1 MFHRAKRHRIFRI
14 TLEYVYIMYINQCDV
29 GKENLREILK
39 TIGYVISLNKSY
51 FKVKDLTNML
61 AIKPNGRH
69 KLSHSLKTLVSQKLI
84 EVYHKSSRN
93 LYYIPVQKKLLDA
106 YYESLWNHT
115 PNHISQ
121 CTVSC

>member
-1 MFHRAKRHRIFRI
+1 
-14 TLEYVYIMYINQCDV
+14 MYINQCDV

>member
-1 MFHRAKRHRIFRI
+1 MFHREIRHRTFKI
-14 TLEYVYIMYINQCDV
+14 TPKYVYIMHVPQCDV
-29 GKENLREILK
+29 EKEKSREILK

-61 AIKPNGRH
+61 TIKPNGRH
-69 KLSHSLKTLVSQKLI
+69 KLSRSLKTLVSKKLI
-84 EVYHKSSRN
+84 EIYHKNSRN
-93 LYYIPVQKKLLDA
+93 LYYIPVQKKLLNA

-121 CTVSC
+121 GMG

>member
-1 MFHRAKRHRIFRI
+1 MFHGAMRHRTFKI
-14 TLEYVYIMYINQCDV
+14 TPKYVYTMHVHQCDV
-29 GKENLREILK
+29 EKENSREILK

-69 KLSHSLKTLVSQKLI
+69 KLSHSLKTLVNQKLI
-84 EVYHKSSRN
+84 EIYHKNSRN

-106 YYESLWNHT
+106 YYESLWNHA
-115 PNHISQ
+115 PNHVSQ
-121 CTVSC
+121 CTG

>member
-1 MFHRAKRHRIFRI
+1 MFHRENRHRTFKI
-14 TLEYVYIMYINQCDV
+14 TPKYVYIMHVHQCDV
-29 GKENLREILK
+29 EKEKSRETLK

-69 KLSHSLKTLVSQKLI
+69 KLSRSLKTLVNQKLI
-84 EVYHKSSRN
+84 EIYHKNSRN

-106 YYESLWNHT
+106 YYESLWNHAS
-115 PNHISQ
+115 NHVSQ
-121 CTVSC
+121 CTG

>member
-14 TLEYVYIMYINQCDV
+14 TSEYVYTMYINQCDV
-29 GKENLREILK
+29 GKENLKEILK
-39 TIGYVISLNKSY
+39 TIGYIISLNKSY

-69 KLSHSLKTLVSQKLI
+69 RLSHSLKTLVSQKLI

-106 YYESLWNHT
+106 YYEFLWNHT
-115 PNHISQ
+115 SNHISQ